1 MRLKG
6 TGSRIRGKGGGDV
19 VGEERDEGKGREVKT
34 DVVVGS
40 EEGSVPVC
48 VLEGG
53 LGWLLLA
60 SCSAIL
66 STCASKS
73 S

>member
-1 MRLKG
+1 MK
-6 TGSRIRGKGGGDV
+6 TYVAV
-19 VGEERDEGKGREVKT
+19 V
-34 DVVVGS
+34 S

>member
-1 MRLKG
+1 M
-6 TGSRIRGKGGGDV
+6 
-19 VGEERDEGKGREVKT
+19 KT
-34 DVVVGS
+34 YMVVVS
-40 EEGSVPVC
+40 EEGTVPVC